1 MPGLFDDLLVLDC
14 ASFIAGPA
22 AGTIMSD
29 FGARVI
35 KIEPPG
41 EGDSYRRL
49 MSVPG
54 MPPAPHDYFWTLDNR
69 NKESLALDLKHPDA
83 RPVLEALIR
92 KADVFITN
100 FPGPIRDRLRLR
112 DTDVLP
118 LNDRLIYASLTPYGE
133 DGDEKDRTGYDATAY
148 WARSGLMDSV
158 RASPETEP
166 AVSVPGMGDHPT
178 AVALFGAI
186 MAALY
191 RREKTG
197 KGGAVST
204 SLLANGLWSNGCW
217 MQAVLCDADF
227 SVRLRRGQRGALT
240 ELYKAR
246 CGRWFMLVMLN
257 HTREWPLLVEAIG
270 KPEWLTIPA
279 LRRRTRAKRIRPSWS
294 RRWKM
299 CSSRATGRSGG
310 RHSRHPASRSAPSR
324 GRPIIS
330 IARRSRRTACCR
342 RSQAR
347 ACALWRAPSFSTA
360 KPSVSR
366 DWRRPSANIRG
377 AFWPVSASM
386 PPPLTRSLRA
396 GRRHKGLRRTGVTMA
411 PRQGIKEYPRNNAML
426 RRKSRW
432 QGIFKIARRPL

>member
-1 MPGLFDDLLVLDC
+1 MTGLFDDLLVLDC

-41 EGDSYRRL
+41 EGDSYRQL
-49 MSVPG
+49 MKVPG
-54 MPPAPHDYFWTLDNR
+54 MPPAPLDYFWMLDNR
-69 NKESLALDLKHPDA
+69 NKESLALDLKHDAA

-112 DTDVLP
+112 DTDILP

-133 DGDEKDRTGYDATAY
+133 DGSEKDRTGYDATAY

-158 RASPETEP
+158 RANPETEP

-197 KGGAVST
+197 NGGAVST

-257 HTREWPLLVEAIG
+257 YTREWPLLANAIG
-270 KPEWLTIPA
+270 KPEWLDDPRFATHEARRENTPA
-279 LRRRTRAKRIRPSWS
+279 LVAALESVFVERDWSEWKGIFERSGITFGPIARPSDHLDCAQIAANG
-294 RRWKM
+294 M
-299 CSSRATGRSGG
+299 LPEIEGMGG
-310 RHSRHPASRSAPSR
+310 LRTVDS
-324 GRPIIS
+324 PIVLDGE
-330 IARRSRRTACCR
+330 TK
-342 RSQAR
+342 
-347 ACALWRAPSFSTA
+347 RAPRLA
-360 KPSVSR
+360 P
-366 DWRRPSANIRG
+366 AIG
-377 AFWPVSASM
+377 EH
-386 PPPLTRSLRA
+386 TRSVLA
-396 GRRHKGLRRTGVTMA
+396 SFGYDSAAIDALVNSGAVG
-411 PRQGIKEYPRNNAML
+411 
-426 RRKSRW
+426 
-432 QGIFKIARRPL
+432 

>member
-1 MPGLFDDLLVLDC
+1 MAGLFDDLLVLDC

-54 MPPAPHDYFWTLDNR
+54 MPPAPHDYFWILSNR

-92 KADVFITN
+92 KADVLITN

-133 DGDEKDRTGYDATAY
+133 DGAEKDRTGYDATAY

-158 RASPETEP
+158 RANPETEP

-178 AVALFGAI
+178 AVALFAAI

-240 ELYKAR
+240 ELYRAR
-246 CGRWFMLVMLN
+246 CGRWFMLAMLN
-257 HTREWPLLVEAIG
+257 YTREWPLLVEAIG
-270 KPEWLTIPA
+270 KLEWLSDPRFATQDARRANTAELVAA
-279 LRRRTRAKRIRPSWS
+279 LEDVFVTRDWAEWRAIFQESGITFGPIARPSDHLDCAQIAANG
-294 RRWKM
+294 M
-299 CSSRATGRSGG
+299 LPEIEGTGLRTV
-310 RHSRHPASRSAPSR
+310 ASPIILDGETKCTPRLAPSI
-324 GRPIIS
+324 GEH
-330 IARRSRRTACCR
+330 
-342 RSQAR
+342 
-347 ACALWRAPSFSTA
+347 
-360 KPSVSR
+360 
-366 DWRRPSANIRG
+366 
-377 AFWPVSASM
+377 
-386 PPPLTRSLRA
+386 TRSILDGFGFDTA
-396 GRRHKGLRRTGVTMA
+396 AIDALVASGAVA
-411 PRQGIKEYPRNNAML
+411 
-426 RRKSRW
+426 
-432 QGIFKIARRPL
+432 

>member
-1 MPGLFDDLLVLDC
+1 MAGLFDDLLVLDC

-41 EGDSYRRL
+41 EGDSYRQL
-49 MSVPG
+49 MKLPG
-54 MPPAPHDYFWTLDNR
+54 IPPASVDYFWILSNR
-69 NKESLALDLKHPDA
+69 NKESLALDLKSAAA

-100 FPGPIRDRLRLR
+100 FPGPIRERLKLR
-112 DTDVLP
+112 ESDVLP
-118 LNDRLIYASLTPYGE
+118 LNERLVYASLTPYGE
-133 DGDEKDRTGYDATAY
+133 DGAEKDRTGYDATAY

-158 RASPETEP
+158 RATPETEP

-246 CGRWFMLVMLN
+246 CGRWFMLAMLN
-257 HTREWPLLVEAIG
+257 HAREWPLLVEAIG
-270 KPEWLTIPA
+270 RSEWLTDPRFATHEARRANTPELVAA
-279 LRRRTRAKRIRPSWS
+279 LEEVFVARDWPEWRAIFQKSGITFGPIARPSDHLDCAQVAANGMLPEIEGAGL
-294 RRWKM
+294 R
-299 CSSRATGRSGG
+299 TV
-310 RHSRHPASRSAPSR
+310 AS
-324 GRPIIS
+324 PIVL
-330 IARRSRRTACCR
+330 AGETK
-342 RSQAR
+342 
-347 ACALWRAPSFSTA
+347 RAPRLA
-360 KPSVSR
+360 P
-366 DWRRPSANIRG
+366 AIG
-377 AFWPVSASM
+377 QH
-386 PPPLTRSLRA
+386 TRSILESFGFDDA
-396 GRRHKGLRRTGVTMA
+396 A
-411 PRQGIKEYPRNNAML
+411 
-426 RRKSRW
+426 
-432 QGIFKIARRPL
+432 IAALVESGAVA

>member
-1 MPGLFDDLLVLDC
+1 MTGLFDDLLVLDC

-41 EGDSYRRL
+41 EGDSYRQL
-49 MSVPG
+49 MKVPG
-54 MPPAPHDYFWTLDNR
+54 MPPAPLDYFWMLDNR
-69 NKESLALDLKHPDA
+69 NKESLALDLKHDAA

-112 DTDVLP
+112 DTDILP

-133 DGDEKDRTGYDATAY
+133 DGSEKDRTGYDATAY

-158 RASPETEP
+158 RANPETEP

-197 KGGAVST
+197 NGGAVST

-257 HTREWPLLVEAIG
+257 YTREWPLLVDAIG
-270 KPEWLTIPA
+270 KPEWLSDARFATPDARKANTAELVAA
-279 LRRRTRAKRIRPSWS
+279 LETVFVTRDWAEWRAIFQESGITFGPIARPSDHLDCAQIAANG
-294 RRWKM
+294 M
-299 CSSRATGRSGG
+299 LPEIEGTGLRTVASPIVLDGETK
-310 RHSRHPASRSAPSR
+310 RTPRLAPAI
-324 GRPIIS
+324 GEH
-330 IARRSRRTACCR
+330 
-342 RSQAR
+342 
-347 ACALWRAPSFSTA
+347 
-360 KPSVSR
+360 
-366 DWRRPSANIRG
+366 
-377 AFWPVSASM
+377 
-386 PPPLTRSLRA
+386 TRSILDSFGFDA
-396 GRRHKGLRRTGVTMA
+396 AAIDALVASGAVA
-411 PRQGIKEYPRNNAML
+411 
-426 RRKSRW
+426 
-432 QGIFKIARRPL
+432 

>member
-1 MPGLFDDLLVLDC
+1 MAGLFDDLLVLDC

-41 EGDSYRRL
+41 EGDSYRQL
-49 MSVPG
+49 MKVPG
-54 MPPAPHDYFWTLDNR
+54 IPPASVDYFWMLDNR
-69 NKESLALDLKHPDA
+69 NKESLALDLKHKDA

-133 DGDEKDRTGYDATAY
+133 VGAEKDRTGYDATAY

-158 RASPETEP
+158 RANPDVEP
-166 AVSVPGMGDHPT
+166 AISVPGMGDHPT

-246 CGRWFMLVMLN
+246 CGRWFMLVLLN
-257 HTREWPLLVEAIG
+257 YTREWPLLVEAIG
-270 KPEWLTIPA
+270 KPEWRDDPRFATPEARKANTAELVAA
-279 LRRRTRAKRIRPSWS
+279 LEDVFVQRDWSEWKGIFERSGITFGPIARPSDHLDCAQIAANG
-294 RRWKM
+294 M
-299 CSSRATGRSGG
+299 LPEIEGTGGLRTVDS
-310 RHSRHPASRSAPSR
+310 
-324 GRPIIS
+324 PIVLDGE
-330 IARRSRRTACCR
+330 TK
-342 RSQAR
+342 
-347 ACALWRAPSFSTA
+347 RAPRLA
-360 KPSVSR
+360 P
-366 DWRRPSANIRG
+366 AIG
-377 AFWPVSASM
+377 EH
-386 PPPLTRSLRA
+386 TRSILESFGFGDA
-396 GRRHKGLRRTGVTMA
+396 AIDALV
-411 PRQGIKEYPRNNAML
+411 
-426 RRKSRW
+426 KS
-432 QGIFKIARRPL
+432 GAVA